1 MYVCFFSG
9 SGRAIAEAAGTAVRN
24 LLESDTQ
31 YKVNKLFLIFG
42 RQQAQHYYVK
52 EKQKNS
58 SNRIKANLFLESPI
72 VTKELI
78 LQTVELFEQFY
89 QQGGD

>member
-1 MYVCFFSG
+1 VCFFSG
-9 SGRAIAEAAGTAVRN
+9 SGREIVEAAGTVVRN

-52 EKQKNS
+52 ENRKIRATVSKQICFWRVRLSLKS
-58 SNRIKANLFLESPI
+58 
-72 VTKELI
+72 
-78 LQTVELFEQFY
+78 
-89 QQGGD
+89 